1 MNLPGKND
9 TSNKREKADDRV
21 RATGPVG
28 AGSDGAGSG
37 QNDPSHQGVG
47 HVGITLRAIEKS
59 FNGQPVLRDV
69 NLEIEPGEFV
79 CVLGASGCGKSTLLR
94 VVAGL
99 ESPDPVSRLEQRTN
113 GSDSRPRSDSVEKS
127 HGESQRISTSLANGG
142 PPGLQWRTPHRKEPR
157 MGFVFQQANLLPWR
171 RVKENI
177 TLPLELQGVRRED
190 RREAVEKALAEVGLT
205 REDGRKWPRMLS
217 GGMQM
222 RASLARALVTA
233 PQLMLLDEPFSALD
247 EILRQR
253 LGEELRGWHQQFKWT
268 TLFVTHHVAE
278 AVFLADRILV
288 FRNLARHPDQPSIAA
303 DLRIKFSGPRVPE
316 LRETRE
322 FTEKTIEVTR
332 WFRGVES

>member
-1 MNLPGKND
+1 MNLPDSNE
-9 TSNKREKADDRV
+9 TLNKREKADHRV
-21 RATGPVG
+21 RVTGP
-28 AGSDGAGSG
+28 AGTGPSH
-37 QNDPSHQGVG
+37 NDPSHLGVG
-47 HVGITLRAIEKS
+47 NVGITLRAIEKS

-113 GSDSRPRSDSVEKS
+113 GSDSHPVSDSVEKS
-127 HGESQRISTSLANGG
+127 PTVSPRVSTSRPDGG

-177 TLPLELQGVRRED
+177 TLPLELQGVGREHQ
-190 RREAVEKALAEVGLT
+190 REAVEKALAEVGLT
-205 REDGRKWPRMLS
+205 RDDGRKWPRMLS

-253 LGEELRGWHQQFKWT
+253 LGEELRGWHQQFQWT

-288 FRNLARHPDQPSIAA
+288 FRNLARHADQPSIAA
-303 DLRIKFSGPRVPE
+303 DLRIEFSGPRVPE